1 MKKIS
6 LIAALLCVTFMYSQE
21 GKYNNFSL
29 EAAYGLN
36 HPITPNDNSGFAA
49 DSFSEFKHFDIGGR
63 YMVNLYYGFKLSY
76 AYDRFQYANTS
87 ELAVTYNRIGVDAVF
102 SLSEIL
108 NISFSRNRNVQIQA
122 HTGVG
127 ITFAQPKS
135 ISKVEKIG
143 NFSIGITPKFKISKR
158 VALTTDLSYI
168 VNFKQHYNYGGILID
183 PEYNSVT
190 GGYINFTVGLNVYFG
205 KRRDHADWY

>member
-1 MKKIS
+1 MKKIT

-21 GKYNNFSL
+21 SKYNKFSL

-36 HPITPNDNSGFAA
+36 HPISPKDNSGFEVN
-49 DSFSEFKHFDIGGR
+49 SFSEFKHFDIGGR
-63 YMVNLYYGFKLSY
+63 YMVNSYYGFKLSY

-87 ELAVTYNRIGVDAVF
+87 ELAVTYNRVGIDAVF
-102 SLSEIL
+102 SLSEIF
-108 NISFSRNRNVQIQA
+108 NISFSRNRTFQIQA

-135 ISKVEKIG
+135 ISNVEKIG
-143 NFSIGITPKFKISKR
+143 SLSIGITPKYKISNR

-183 PEYNSVT
+183 PKYNSVT
-190 GGYINFTVGLNVYFG
+190 GGFINFTVGLNVYFG